1 MAETDALL
9 QPHIVSLVRLK
20 AAEYGHELTEEQV
33 KAVINSLLW
42 IRRRFEAWPKE
53 NATTK

>member
-1 MAETDALL
+1 MAETDPLL
-9 QPHIVSLVRLK
+9 QPHIVNLVRLK
-20 AAEYGHELTEEQV
+20 AGEYGHELTEEQV

-53 NATTK
+53 NATAK